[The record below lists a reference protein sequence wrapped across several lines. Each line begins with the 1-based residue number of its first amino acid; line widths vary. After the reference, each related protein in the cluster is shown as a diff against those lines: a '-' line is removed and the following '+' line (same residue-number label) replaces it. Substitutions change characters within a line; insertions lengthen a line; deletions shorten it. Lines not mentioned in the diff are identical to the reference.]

1 MIRKAIKK
9 VVRWYLDTT
18 ANTSYLTP
26 TGMIPVDF
34 YWKDNK

>member
-1 MIRKAIKK
+1 MIKSIKK
-9 VVRWYLDTT
+9 AVKWYLTMT

-34 YWKDNK
+34 YWKDHK